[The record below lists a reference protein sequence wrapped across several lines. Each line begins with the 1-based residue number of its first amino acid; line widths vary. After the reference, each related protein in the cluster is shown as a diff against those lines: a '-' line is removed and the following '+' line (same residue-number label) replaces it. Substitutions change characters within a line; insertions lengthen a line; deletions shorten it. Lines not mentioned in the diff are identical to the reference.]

1 MTELGKGFLGWLGAG
16 VVEPK
21 PDPAAQKIGELVQQ
35 STGAP
40 PTPPTAVDLG
50 ADRANALEAT
60 GMGLLESIGLVVR
73 APPPAPAPAK
83 PADAPAPKP
92 DATNDDAEY
101 QERLKGIYLRR
112 EARKAAKAEHEAALA
127 KQRETLDGLQA
138 QLDALRATAITK
150 GKKKK
155 KKGKRS

>member
-1 MTELGKGFLGWLGAG
+1 MTELGRGFLGWLGAG

-50 ADRANALEAT
+50 AGKAAQLDAT
-60 GMGLLESIGLVVR
+60 GMALLESVGLVVR
-73 APPPAPAPAK
+73 APAPAK
-83 PADAPAPKP
+83 PADAAPANGEEVPP
-92 DATNDDAEY
+92 
-101 QERLKGIYLRR
+101 ERLAAIR
-112 EARKAAKAEHEAALA
+112 EGWERRKAAKREHEAALA

-138 QLDALRATAITK
+138 QLDSLRTAATAKTK
-150 GKKKK
+150 KGKK